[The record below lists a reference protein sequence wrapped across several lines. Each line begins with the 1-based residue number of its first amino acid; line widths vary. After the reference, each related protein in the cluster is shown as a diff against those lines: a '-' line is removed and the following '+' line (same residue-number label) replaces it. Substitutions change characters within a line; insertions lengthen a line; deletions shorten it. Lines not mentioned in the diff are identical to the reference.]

1 MAESVFLD
9 TVGLIAV
16 LNRDDEYHRSA
27 ATVFSRI
34 GETGRTVVTT
44 NLVLGELGNGL
55 ARTPL
60 REEVGWLIRQLH
72 TDPVSTVVHVDRKT
86 FADGVDL
93 YIKRGDKSWGLVDC
107 VSFVIM
113 RALGLTDAFTADH
126 HFQQAGLNCL
136 LLPAGDR

>member
-1 MAESVFLD
+1 MAEGVFLD
-9 TVGLIAV
+9 TFGLIAL

-27 ATVFSRI
+27 AAAFGRI
-34 GETGRTVVTT
+34 GEAGRTVVTT

-60 REEVGWLIRQLH
+60 RAEVGWLIGQLH
-72 TDPVSTVVHVDRKT
+72 TDPASTVVHVDRKT

-93 YIKRGDKSWGLVDC
+93 YVKRGDKFWGLVDC

-113 RALGLTDAFTADH
+113 RAMGLADAFTADH
-126 HFQQAGLNCL
+126 HFRQAGLNCL

>member
-27 ATVFSRI
+27 ATVFTRI

-72 TDPVSTVVHVDRKT
+72 TDPVSTVVHVDRQT
-86 FADGVDL
+86 CADGVDL
-93 YIKRGDKSWGLVDC
+93 YIKRGAQSRGSVDWRGFVRWRC
-107 VSFVIM
+107 WPVSE
-113 RALGLTDAFTADH
+113 GS
-126 HFQQAGLNCL
+126 
-136 LLPAGDR
+136 